1 LDGAGQI
8 SSQRVTIGSL
18 TDNVLLDI
26 FDFCQM
32 DSDMSQPWHALVHV
46 CRRWRY
52 IVFAS
57 PRRLDLQ
64 LQCKATTPV
73 KKMLYIWPSLPIA
86 ILDCKPTRLGGDNII
101 AALERHDRVCRIN
114 LSNLTTSLLERLSIV
129 MQESFEALTYL
140 DLAFFGLLAP
150 ALPDTFL
157 GGCAPRLRTL
167 SLWGIPFPAIPKLL
181 SSAGDLVDLS
191 IGYVPSAGYIS
202 PEAMATCLSSLTKL
216 EFLSLNFAS
225 LRAYPDREN
234 RNPPI
239 LQRAV
244 VPCLTKLEFEGFS
257 EYFEDL
263 VARIE
268 TPAICSVTTSFFN
281 QLVVDISQLVQF
293 VDRTETLKS
302 FNWAYLLFSD
312 GLAKICLGQWDLP
325 GGECSSN
332 YPFLNIA
339 IRCTGLDWQ
348 VGVLTQICNQFWPLL
363 YGVELLE
370 IEDEG
375 IRSQDW
381 QDVMDKT
388 QWLEFFHPF
397 IAVQSLRIMP
407 GLDALIAPALQELTG
422 DRAMEVLPVL
432 DSLFLGVPQSW
443 IPSTWQ
449 ALGPFIH
456 ARQLSNR
463 PVTLYRLEMERD

>member
-1 LDGAGQI
+1 
-8 SSQRVTIGSL
+8 VTIESL

-32 DSDMSQPWHALVHV
+32 DSDTSQSWHALVHV
-46 CRRWRY
+46 CRSWRY

-57 PRRLDLQ
+57 PRRLALQ

-73 KKMLYIWPSLPIA
+73 RKMLDIWPHLPIA

-101 AALERHDRVCRIN
+101 AALERHDRVCQIN
-114 LSNLTTSLLERLSIV
+114 LSNLTSSLLERLSIAI
-129 MQESFEALTYL
+129 QEPFEALTYL
-140 DLAFFGLLAP
+140 DLAFFGLSAP

-157 GGCAPRLRTL
+157 GGCAPRLRSL
-167 SLWGIPFPAIPKLL
+167 NLWGIPFPAIPKLL
-181 SSAGDLVDLS
+181 LSAGDLVDLC
-191 IGYVPSAGYIS
+191 IGYVPSTGYIS

-225 LRAYPDREN
+225 LRAYPDRES
-234 RNPPI
+234 RSPPI
-239 LQRAV
+239 LHRAV
-244 VPCLTKLEFEGFS
+244 VPSLTKLEFEGIS

-268 TPAICSVTTSFFN
+268 TPVICSATISFFN
-281 QLVVDISQLVQF
+281 QLVFDIPQLVQF

-302 FNWAYLLFSD
+302 FKSAYLFFSD
-312 GLAKICLGQWDLP
+312 GLARICLRQLDPP
-325 GGECSSN
+325 GGERSSGD
-332 YPFLNIA
+332 PFLNIV

-348 VGVLTQICNQFWPLL
+348 VGFLTQICNQFWPLL
-363 YGVELLE
+363 YSVELLD

-375 IRSQDW
+375 IRSSDW

-388 QWLEFFHPF
+388 QWLEFFYPF
-397 IAVQSLRIMP
+397 IAVRGLLIKP

-422 DRAMEVLPVL
+422 DRAMEVLPAL

-443 IPSTWQ
+443 TSSVWQ
-449 ALGPFIH
+449 ALGPFIN

-463 PVTLYRLEMERD
+463 PVTLYRLELEHD